1 MKNLSVDI
9 ETFSSIDLTKSGVY
23 RYAEA
28 PDFEVILLGYSVD
41 GGDVIVLDLASGD
54 VLPVE
59 IREALL
65 DDTVIKWAFNA
76 QFERVC
82 LSRYLGTWLKPDAWK
97 CTMIWSAYMGLPL
110 SLVGVGAVL
119 GIKKQKLVEGKE
131 LIRYFSKPCKPTKA
145 NGGAPEICPL
155 MRQINGR
162 RLRHTMPEMWRL
174 NLQFSGG
181 SRTSQCLIMN
191 GKITILI
198 RR

>member
-65 DDTVIKWAFNA
+65 TILLLSGLSMPSLRGMPFQISRHMAKTRCVEMYYDL
-76 QFERVC
+76 VC
-82 LSRYLGTWLKPDAWK
+82 LH
-97 CTMIWSAYMGLPL
+97 GLAFI
-110 SLVGVGAVL
+110 SWV
-119 GIKKQKLVEGKE
+119 
-131 LIRYFSKPCKPTKA
+131 
-145 NGGAPEICPL
+145 
-155 MRQINGR
+155 
-162 RLRHTMPEMWRL
+162 
-174 NLQFSGG
+174 
-181 SRTSQCLIMN
+181 
-191 GKITILI
+191 
-198 RR
+198 